1 MMLKNGRE
9 YKLQLFL
16 AQTNVFTT
24 ADEIA
29 KHLDL
34 SKKTVYRLIKQINNA
49 KPGLKVIESAKGRG
63 YRLNHEEFILQ
74 RKTFQSDVAEISPIT
89 RQEKVMEELLLASP
103 KWLKLSQL
111 YEDFY
116 VRDSTIANDE
126 KAINKRLSN
135 YNLKLARKNRA
146 LQITGEE
153 PEIRKAI
160 VELLQTLDVVD
171 IEDLKSTTNS
181 ELNQFDVALVTEQI
195 GKIEKTLGEKVPY
208 PYNVNL
214 FSHLYILI
222 SRVKKV
228 AVDTGDQK
236 LTVQERQVM
245 NDEPKIAKI
254 AEKTIQSIG
263 IYLNKQLPEVEQ
275 YYLFQYLISSRLP
288 DQTSQVP
295 NFSDEVTK
303 VADFYLSKVGQRL
316 NLAVNSST
324 IFHELANHVKPML
337 NRLRNGIRVKNV
349 LLEQIK
355 LSYQGVFKIVTEVSK
370 IVSKKFNLP
379 VISDDEN
386 GFITLYFAR
395 MNEAHQLPIR
405 TLVMCTTGI
414 GTSELLKTKLKK
426 HFPELEIVDV
436 INTREYQQYLEKY
449 PKVELIITTVGLKE
463 KVPIASLLV
472 SAMLTTEDQARIQKT
487 IEGIRHE
494 N

>member
-1 MMLKNGRE
+1 M
-9 YKLQLFL
+9 
-16 AQTNVFTT
+16 
-24 ADEIA
+24 
-29 KHLDL
+29 
-34 SKKTVYRLIKQINNA
+34 
-49 KPGLKVIESAKGRG
+49 
-63 YRLNHEEFILQ
+63 
-74 RKTFQSDVAEISPIT
+74 
-89 RQEKVMEELLLASP
+89 
-103 KWLKLSQL
+103 KLSQL

-116 VRDSTIANDE
+116 VGDSTIANDE

-254 AEKTIQSIG
+254 AEKTIESIG

-275 YYLFQYLISSRLP
+275 YYLFQYLISSRL
-288 DQTSQVP
+288 V
-295 NFSDEVTK
+295 
-303 VADFYLSKVGQRL
+303 
-316 NLAVNSST
+316 ST
-324 IFHELANHVKPML
+324 EL
-337 NRLRNGIRVKNV
+337 G
-349 LLEQIK
+349 
-355 LSYQGVFKIVTEVSK
+355 
-370 IVSKKFNLP
+370 
-379 VISDDEN
+379 
-386 GFITLYFAR
+386 
-395 MNEAHQLPIR
+395 
-405 TLVMCTTGI
+405 C
-414 GTSELLKTKLKK
+414 
-426 HFPELEIVDV
+426 
-436 INTREYQQYLEKY
+436 
-449 PKVELIITTVGLKE
+449 
-463 KVPIASLLV
+463 
-472 SAMLTTEDQARIQKT
+472 
-487 IEGIRHE
+487 
-494 N
+494 